1 MLITTKSKNKHLLY
15 EAVEAQSMNDSQ
27 IEEIGKKLVDGLNKY
42 GGIGIS
48 ANQIGEDYRACLINF
63 TMTLDEGEAP
73 IQNKPLLLVNPTIMG
88 ASEDVVIYM
97 ESCLSIPKTIRRPIK
112 TVRHTGVSV
121 KTDNLGDI
129 TFKSHKDKWENSQDF
144 FNDLGLLEAV
154 VVQHEIDHLDGILIT
169 SPSRRYTQ
177 TVAVK
182 NKFGR
187 NDKVMVE
194 SPAGETKFVKYKVAL
209 QLENQGYKII

>member
-15 EAVEAQSMNDSQ
+15 ESIEAQSMNDSQ
-27 IEEIGKKLVDGLNKY
+27 IEAIGKKLVDGLNKY

-63 TMTLDEGEAP
+63 NIVGDDLVS
-73 IQNKPLLLVNPTIMG
+73 NPLLLINPQIIG

-97 ESCLSIPKTIRRPIK
+97 ESCLSIPKTIRKPIK
-112 TVRHTGVSV
+112 TIRHTGVSI

-129 TFKSHKDKWENSQDF
+129 TFKAHKEKWENSQEF
-144 FNDLGLLEAV
+144 FNDFGLLEAV

-169 SPSRRYTQ
+169 SPSRRYIKTE
-177 TVAVK
+177 VVK
-182 NKFGR
+182 DKFGR
-187 NDKVMVE
+187 NQKVMVE
-194 SPAGETKFVKYKVAL
+194 SPDGKTSFVKYKVAQRL
-209 QLENQGYKII
+209 VTNEGYKII